1 MFTHHPARIIAAIAV
16 AGLAAGSL
24 AACSTSSSGSGEG
37 SESAPFRLATSTWV
51 GFGPWYIAEKKGYFD
66 DHGVDVEITNFDDY
80 GAELA
85 AVSSGQVDGA
95 NYATNAWL
103 QQLSQGVELDLVMME
118 DRSTTADA
126 VIGGP
131 GIASLDDLV
140 GKTVAYETGTTS
152 ELLYLAALDAAG
164 IDPEEITHVEL
175 HADQAG
181 SALIAG
187 QVDAAVTY
195 EPYISTALAQDGGA
209 TVIYSADEIPGIISD
224 GLVVDPDYIEANP
237 DTVSGMTA
245 AWNDAVEFL
254 ADNPDEGRQI
264 IADALGAQ
272 SDDLAS
278 AFEGVS
284 YYTAADSAEALT
296 SDFVSETIPLIAESM
311 RKAGLIETVPDF
323 ESFVSTDFVE

>member
-1 MFTHHPARIIAAIAV
+1 MFIHHPARIISGIAV
-16 AGLAAGSL
+16 AALATISL
-24 AACSTSSSGSGEG
+24 TACSPSASSDTSSEP
-37 SESAPFRLATSTWV
+37 APFRLATSTWV
-51 GFGPWYIAEKKGYFD
+51 GFGPWYIAEKNGYFD

-95 NYATNAWL
+95 NYATNTWL
-103 QQLSQGVELDLVMME
+103 QQLSQGVDLELVMME

-131 GIASLDDLV
+131 DITSLDDLV

-152 ELLYLAALDAAG
+152 ELLYLAALEAAD
-164 IDPEEITHVEL
+164 IDPADITHVEL

-195 EPYISTALAQDGGA
+195 EPYISTALAQDTGA
-209 TVIYSADEIPGIISD
+209 TVIYSANEIPGIISD
-224 GLVVDPDYIEANP
+224 GLVVDPDYVEANP
-237 DTVSGMTA
+237 KTVSGMIA

-254 ADNPDEGRQI
+254 TDNPEEGRQI
-264 IADALGAQ
+264 IADALGTQ
-272 SDDLAS
+272 SDDLDS

-284 YYTAADSAEALT
+284 YYTGADSADAL
-296 SDFVSETIPLIAESM
+296 SGGFVTETIPLIAESM
-311 RKAGLIETVPDF
+311 VKAGMIESIPDF
-323 ESFVSTDFVE
+323 AGFVNTDFVE